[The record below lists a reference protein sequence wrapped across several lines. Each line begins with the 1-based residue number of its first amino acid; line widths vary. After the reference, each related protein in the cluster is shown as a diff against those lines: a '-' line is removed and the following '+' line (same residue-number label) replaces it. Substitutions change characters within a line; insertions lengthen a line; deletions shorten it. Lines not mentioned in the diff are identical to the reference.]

1 MRSRGA
7 GNDGLNGGPTGD
19 LLVRVRVREHALF
32 ARDGADLYCDV
43 PLSFPQLAL
52 GAEIEVPVLGGMDDA
67 EGAGWKPA
75 GAAPETARARYA
87 PPA

>member
-1 MRSRGA
+1 MSVRIPAGIDDGMTVRSRGA

-43 PLSFPQLAL
+43 PLSFPQMAL
-52 GAEIEVPVLGGMDDA
+52 GSEIEVPGDRVR
-67 EGAGWKPA
+67 
-75 GAAPETARARYA
+75 THT
-87 PPA
+87 